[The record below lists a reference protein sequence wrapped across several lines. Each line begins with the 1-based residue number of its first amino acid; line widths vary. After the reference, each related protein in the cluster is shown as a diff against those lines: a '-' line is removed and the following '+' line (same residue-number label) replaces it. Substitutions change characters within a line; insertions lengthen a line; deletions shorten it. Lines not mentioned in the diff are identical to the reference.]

1 MFFLFFLFF
10 LFFSF
15 CFLVCLLRFRGG
27 AHPVAAL
34 LATNL
39 PGKWGTSLWAHVEL
53 KRQRNRRERFIERT
67 QIEDEHLAQT
77 LLIQSTKHGGLV
89 DFLPSIFQLP
99 GDVTVDMVLSLI
111 STEERKLKFLRNIV
125 THINQIQESKKLV
138 KK

>member
-1 MFFLFFLFF
+1 MFSFVFLF
-10 LFFSF
+10 
-15 CFLVCLLRFRGG
+15 CLLRFRGG

-53 KRQRNRRERFIERT
+53 LYFPALAQIRKRQRDRRERFIERT

-99 GDVTVDMVLSLI
+99 GDVSVDMVLSLI